1 MNLPKHVHI
10 EEDGPRD
17 GFQAVKAFIP
27 TETKIKFIDML
38 SETGLPEVQATSFIS
53 PKAIPQMQDAEEV
66 MAKIKRQPGVTY
78 VAITPNLRGAERAI
92 AAKVGKLGVFCS
104 ASETHNLS
112 NVRMTIAESLKGFE
126 PIFRMA
132 KDAGLR
138 IRGGQPTA
146 FGCPFEGDVPES
158 RVLQTARA
166 YVDMGADDIGLGDT
180 TGMAT
185 PLMVQS
191 LYTLL
196 RDKLPKHVNI
206 EMHFHNTR
214 GAGLANVLASMDVGA
229 TSFSS
234 CVGGLGGCPF
244 APGAT
249 GNICTEDL
257 VHMLHHM
264 GIDTG
269 VDLDKLIACAK
280 FIEKELGFKL
290 DGQVMRSG
298 KNEELH
304 NISYELRELVK
315 SKKKQWA

>member
-1 MNLPKHVHI
+1 MTVGNNGKHGRRRSVNLPKHVHI

-53 PKAIPQMQDAEEV
+53 PKAIPQMQDAEDV

-158 RVLQTARA
+158 RVLETARI
-166 YVDMGADDIGLGDT
+166 YV
-180 TGMAT
+180 
-185 PLMVQS
+185 
-191 LYTLL
+191 
-196 RDKLPKHVNI
+196 
-206 EMHFHNTR
+206 EM

-280 FIEKELGFKL
+280 FIEKEIGC
-290 DGQVMRSG
+290 
-298 KNEELH
+298 
-304 NISYELRELVK
+304 
-315 SKKKQWA
+315 